1 MGDRVGGAA
10 FDAGLRHAE
19 HLGQPGNEPV
29 AGQKGA
35 PLPPGI
41 AGGVFAEDTAAQRL
55 HFAAQFNMGLRE
67 GLVDGGAQKAHGG
80 HTGLHGGGLRHPVQT
95 VRQTADDDRP
105 GFGRAQRQIMAGIA
119 AVDGG
124 SAGAHHAH
132 IPPAVEAVGAAGG
145 VEHQRRVGQIPQ
157 PGGEIGIL
165 RRQHR
170 DAGQNTVVHHGLE
183 LPRLGL
189 LQTGAGAGGEPF
201 GTHPRPEIL
210 IQLRRTGVV
219 PQQLTG
225 GAELRAD
232 RVRQPEP
239 VQTLVHVTPPGTAT
253 AARCPP
259 RRR

>member
-10 FDAGLRHAE
+10 FDAGLRHTQ
-19 HLGQPGNEPV
+19 HLGHSGDEPV

-35 PLPPGI
+35 PLPSGI
-41 AGGVFAEDTAAQRL
+41 AGGVLAEDAAAQRL
-55 HFAAQFNMGLRE
+55 HPAAQFCVGLRE

-80 HTGLHGGGLRHPVQT
+80 HACLHRGGLRHPVQS

-105 GFGRAQRQIMAGIA
+105 GFGHAQRQVMAGAA

-124 SAGAHHAH
+124 AAGAHHAH
-132 IPPAVEAVGAAGG
+132 IPPAVEAVSAAGG
-145 VEHQRRVGQIPQ
+145 VEYKRRVRQIPQ
-157 PGGEIGIL
+157 PGRIVRVL

-170 DAGQNTVVHHGLE
+170 DAGQNAVVRHGLE

-189 LQTGAGAGGEPF
+189 LQPGAGAGGEPF
-201 GTHPRPEIL
+201 GARPRPEIL
-210 IQLRRTGVV
+210 IQLRRTGVL

-225 GAELRAD
+225 GAERRAD

-259 RRR
+259 HRR